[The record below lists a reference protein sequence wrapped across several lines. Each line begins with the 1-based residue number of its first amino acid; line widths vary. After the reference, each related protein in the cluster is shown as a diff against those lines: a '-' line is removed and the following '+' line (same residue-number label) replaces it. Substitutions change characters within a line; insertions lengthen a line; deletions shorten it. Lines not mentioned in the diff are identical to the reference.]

1 MTWRALSL
9 EIAAEMRELSEH
21 ERIET
26 LYTLGSVTV
35 AERRDREVA
44 RTGRREHHLRDAKR
58 KRRAAY
64 AERCAMLEREGRI
77 KELRRY
83 QAICRAKHKPL
94 T

>member
-1 MTWRALSL
+1 MTWRALHL

-35 AERRDREVA
+35 DERRDREV
-44 RTGRREHHLRDAKR
+44 RRHGRREHRLRDG
-58 KRRAAY
+58 RRNRREEYAA
-64 AERCAMLEREGRI
+64 RCAMLEREGRI

-83 QAICRAKHKPL
+83 QAICRSKHKPL